1 MTWSELTGKLASRK
15 LWLAIVGVAVS
26 VALALGASEGE
37 IRGVVGAV
45 GAVLSSVTYILGEA
59 HVDAA
64 RAASQKEGT

>member
-1 MTWSELTGKLASRK
+1 MTWIDLIGKLTSRK

-37 IRGVVGAV
+37 IKGVVGAV
-45 GAVLSSVTYILGEA
+45 GAVLSSVTYILSEA

-64 RAASQKEGT
+64 RLSTPKEGS